1 LLEARSAQAK
11 EQLDST
17 VYGWKDTWAALLF
30 LGHVAYVLYI
40 VIARSSWFWAGPV
53 RPLEFL
59 VDKQGLYDPATS
71 TAFVTGDGP
80 AHLLVQALFVS
91 VVLTVPLAH
100 VLVLLLLRHP
110 LRTLRRLLLA
120 SVGALLATGFGF
132 LALGSAPGF
141 FFCCAAGLAC
151 FCYVR
156 TTEHHLPFSAANL
169 RVAAR
174 GFFQMKGF
182 WKYALGFTAL
192 QVAWIL
198 AWNIA
203 VVSFAGGDGQEGG
216 LIAQQGHSYDADL
229 CLEVASASAAGGA
242 VCSCVDVDNPVQLP
256 YTEQEGPCPDPT
268 RTMNFGLFFI
278 SIISLYWGSTVIM
291 NITHA
296 TVAGTLA
303 HWWFSDG
310 EGGAPA
316 ALSPRRA
323 LGRALSCSFGSLCF
337 GSLVVAV
344 AKTLQ
349 DALWSSRR
357 AQNPQLRCLVTAL
370 LGALEKVV
378 EVFNRYAFCYV
389 AIYGLDFMSAGRGAM
404 ALFRRLGWAS
414 LVNDDVVSRALAA
427 ACLGV
432 GLAEGALAFAV
443 GKLFGV
449 PGAWLAMTVW
459 AVALCGYLVC
469 WTVLNLAASAVTTVF
484 VCFAEDPGT
493 FQRSA
498 PDAYMALVKAW
509 AATHAQEMRGA
520 GYII

>member
-278 SIISLYWGSTVIM
+278 SIISLYWGST
-291 NITHA
+291 
-296 TVAGTLA
+296 
-303 HWWFSDG
+303 
-310 EGGAPA
+310 
-316 ALSPRRA
+316 
-323 LGRALSCSFGSLCF
+323 
-337 GSLVVAV
+337 
-344 AKTLQ
+344 
-349 DALWSSRR
+349 
-357 AQNPQLRCLVTAL
+357 
-370 LGALEKVV
+370 
-378 EVFNRYAFCYV
+378 
-389 AIYGLDFMSAGRGAM
+389 
-404 ALFRRLGWAS
+404 
-414 LVNDDVVSRALAA
+414 
-427 ACLGV
+427 
-432 GLAEGALAFAV
+432 
-443 GKLFGV
+443 
-449 PGAWLAMTVW
+449 
-459 AVALCGYLVC
+459 
-469 WTVLNLAASAVTTVF
+469 
-484 VCFAEDPGT
+484 
-493 FQRSA
+493 
-498 PDAYMALVKAW
+498 
-509 AATHAQEMRGA
+509 
-520 GYII
+520 